1 MKKTSFVERDK
12 PLLCAMVQENTK
24 TEAICMICNAIS
36 EGAEAIGIQL
46 ECLERQYLTEED
58 FKEIFSY
65 CKGLPIYATAY
76 RKDDLTDE
84 KCAQIL
90 MSAARCGAT
99 LCDVM
104 GDMFHPEPHELTFD
118 ETAIDKQKELI
129 AALHAAG
136 CEVLMSSHL
145 HAFFPEQEVVRF
157 ARAQEERGA
166 DIVKIVNVSETEETA
181 LENICTCM
189 NLKHLISKPYLYL
202 ANGKFCNL
210 LRQIGGKLGC
220 CMYLCV
226 ERYTKNSSKEQ
237 PLLRSM
243 RMIRDLMVG

>member
-1 MKKTSFVERDK
+1 MKKTSFVGQDK

-90 MSAARCGAT
+90 MSAAEKVLKILSVTGEYADRKKKQVKASVWSNLKRASKKAPKTEDFIFEKKIAEQKLEKLKKSLVSGEGLVAGIRPERFKIEKCDASADMSVQGGFIVQPTVCELLGGEYNVHFDYCGK
-99 LCDVM
+99 
-104 GDMFHPEPHELTFD
+104 DMVGQMDAKTKISTKDTIF
-118 ETAIDKQKELI
+118 
-129 AALHAAG
+129 
-136 CEVLMSSHL
+136 
-145 HAFFPEQEVVRF
+145 VRF
-157 ARAQEERGA
+157 SAE
-166 DIVKIVNVSETEETA
+166 DI
-181 LENICTCM
+181 
-189 NLKHLISKPYLYL
+189 YLFDPIT
-202 ANGKFCNL
+202 GDII
-210 LRQIGGKLGC
+210 Q
-220 CMYLCV
+220 
-226 ERYTKNSSKEQ
+226 
-237 PLLRSM
+237 
-243 RMIRDLMVG
+243 